1 MNQNPNMNNP
11 ANPNGN
17 PMGNNFIDFM
27 NRMRGNDP
35 NAMIRQMVQSG
46 QLSQDQL
53 NLVQQRARQ
62 MTQMFEPFRKMF
74 NF

>member
-1 MNQNPNMNNP
+1 MNQNPNNQ
-11 ANPNGN
+11 AN
-17 PMGNNFIDFM
+17 PMGSNFIDFM
-27 NRMRGNDP
+27 NQMRGNNP
-35 NAMIRQMVQSG
+35 NAMIQRMVQSG

>member
-1 MNQNPNMNNP
+1 
-11 ANPNGN
+11 
-17 PMGNNFIDFM
+17 MGSNFIDFM
-27 NRMRGNDP
+27 NQMRGNNP
-35 NAMIRQMVQSG
+35 NAMIQRMVQSG